1 MTTNFFQNICALQAH
16 GDWRITI
23 SADKDNKLIVSVLL
37 SNGKVDDAVAKQ
49 IPPML
54 LKGTAEELDN
64 GFFDSIQAPI
74 EQTSQLFANM
84 EQYMKTVEE
93 TKKQSK
99 MEKNKA
105 QTENKEQDERKKKYD
120 GMIKKVDE
128 LEEAKKYQEAI
139 AHLPKAEQFPEQAE
153 EIKKRLEALRK
164 ANGQLSLL

>member
-23 SADKDNKLIVSVLL
+23 SGDTGQMIVSALL
-37 SNGKVDDAVAKQ
+37 SNDKVEDSVTRQ
-49 IPPML
+49 IPPMI
-54 LKGTAEELDN
+54 LKGTAEELDA
-64 GFFDSIQAPI
+64 GFFDSIQAPV

-93 TKKQSK
+93 TKKQTK

-105 QTENKEQDERKKKYD
+105 HTEDKEQEERQKKYD
-120 GMIKKVDE
+120 SLMKKVDG

-139 AHLPKAEQFPEQAE
+139 AHLPKADQFPEHAE
-153 EIKKRLEALRK
+153 AIKERLEILRK
-164 ANGQLSLL
+164 SNGQLALL

>member
-23 SADKDNKLIVSVLL
+23 SRDTDNKLIVSVLL
-37 SNGKVDDAVAKQ
+37 SNDKVGDSATKQ

-64 GFFDSIQAPI
+64 GFFDSIQTPI

-84 EQYMKTVEE
+84 ELYMKMVEE
-93 TKKQSK
+93 TKKQSR
-99 MEKNKA
+99 MEKDKA
-105 QTENKEQDERKKKYD
+105 NTENKEQEERKKKYD
-120 GMIKKVDE
+120 ALIKKVDE

-139 AHLPKAEQFPEQAE
+139 AHLPKAENFPEQAE
-153 EIKKRLEALRK
+153 EIKKRLEELRK
-164 ANGQLSLL
+164 KNGQLSLL